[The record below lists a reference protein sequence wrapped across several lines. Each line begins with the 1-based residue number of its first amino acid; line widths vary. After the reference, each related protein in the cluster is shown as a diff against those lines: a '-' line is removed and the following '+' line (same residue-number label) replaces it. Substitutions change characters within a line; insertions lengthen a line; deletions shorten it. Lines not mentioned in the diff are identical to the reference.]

1 MKTEIADRLKTD
13 NVDKIGPHVVVLVL
27 YNKITTKNR
36 SKLKMML

>member
-1 MKTEIADRLKTD
+1 MEITDRLKTD
-13 NVDKIGPHVVVLVL
+13 NVDVFVPHVVILVL